1 MKTWD
6 YMEDLRAE
14 GRAKDARRTSAR
26 VQACRAAAMIA
37 FTLLLTGC
45 DSCGDFIS
53 PIGHAQ
59 VCRKEAPQPH

>member
-1 MKTWD
+1 
-6 YMEDLRAE
+6 MEGMRAE
-14 GRAKDARRTSAR
+14 GRVKDERRTGVR
-26 VQACRAAAMIA
+26 VKACRAAAMIA
-37 FTLLLTGC
+37 FTLLLTAC

>member
-6 YMEDLRAE
+6 YMEGMRAE
-14 GRAKDARRTSAR
+14 GRVKDARRTGVR
-26 VQACRAAAMIA
+26 VKACRAAAMIV